1 MTMCSFSSI
10 VAQLDEGQAEA
21 VRSMGLLPS

>member
-1 MTMCSFSSI
+1 MCSFSSI